1 MERLNMNRIIDYKDF
16 QFDEHV
22 QVGDIIIINN
32 EYYTITR
39 ITYEGDDNCVPIIK
53 YECDRLGTFPDTRDM
68 PPFTDHVVINK
79 LMHTEPFFQTE
90 KEISEDVRKEFMKLL
105 E

>member
-1 MERLNMNRIIDYKDF
+1 M
-16 QFDEHV
+16 
-22 QVGDIIIINN
+22 NN
-32 EYYTITR
+32 EKYAITQ
-39 ITYEGDDNCVPIIK
+39 ITYEGNANCVPIIK
-53 YECDRLGTFPDTRDM
+53 YECDRLETFLDTRDRC
-68 PPFTDHVVINK
+68 PFTDHIVINK